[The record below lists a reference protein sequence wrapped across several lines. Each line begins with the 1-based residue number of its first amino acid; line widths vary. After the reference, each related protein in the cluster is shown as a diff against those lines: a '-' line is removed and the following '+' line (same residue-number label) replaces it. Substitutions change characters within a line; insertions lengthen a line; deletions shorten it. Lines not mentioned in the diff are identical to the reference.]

1 MPLETQTLLN
11 NIDIAKLV
19 IENEFNISDE
29 ARSGGQL
36 DLFASDIL
44 ELRIQRIGVKLL
56 KLTGDVQFVAGVAAL
71 LCHQYLPQDE
81 YSAED
86 IAGFS

>member
-1 MPLETQTLLN
+1 MPLETQILLN

-29 ARSGGQL
+29 VRSGGQL

-56 KLTGDVQFVAGVAAL
+56 KLTGDVHFVTGVAAL

-81 YSAED
+81 YCAED
-86 IAGFS
+86 IEGFS